1 MPSYKFKATSV
12 SEYVINANSEEEAIK
27 ILDKLWWTKTKSIHG
42 MIEKQEIK
50 VKDKVW
56 IEYENN

>member
-1 MPSYKFKATSV
+1 MPSYKFKDTSV
-12 SEYVINANSEEEAIK
+12 SEYVINANSEEEAVK

>member
-1 MPSYKFKATSV
+1 MPSYKFKDTSV

>member
-1 MPSYKFKATSV
+1 MPSYKFKDTSV
-12 SEYVINANSEEEAIK
+12 SEYVINAESEEEAIK